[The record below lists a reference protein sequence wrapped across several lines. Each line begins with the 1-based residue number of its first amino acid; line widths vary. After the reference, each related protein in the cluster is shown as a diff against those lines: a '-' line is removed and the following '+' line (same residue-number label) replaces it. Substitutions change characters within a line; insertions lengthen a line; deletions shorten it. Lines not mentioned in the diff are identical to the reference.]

1 MKYKLL
7 AVSKFPNISGVNIG
21 DYVQALAS
29 SQFLPHIDGFIDRD
43 EDLKDYAGE
52 PCKVI
57 MNGWYMH
64 LPQNWPPSD
73 LIDPLF
79 VAFHLNSGV
88 KEVLLSSQ
96 SIAYLKSHQ
105 PIGCRDLNTLYL
117 LSKNGVDAYFSGCM
131 TLTLGEKYH
140 SEEKEDKTSA
150 QEKPAAILFFALY
163 PIKEPDRGKRRTGG
177 IWRCLPPWRRAMRQE
192 VPTDRV
198 CPEPDR

>member
-105 PIGCRDLNTLYL
+105 PIPEHF
-117 LSKNGVDAYFSGCM
+117 VPVV
-131 TLTLGEKYH
+131 EKR
-140 SEEKEDKTSA
+140 S
-150 QEKPAAILFFALY
+150 
-163 PIKEPDRGKRRTGG
+163 
-177 IWRCLPPWRRAMRQE
+177 RCLFLRVHDLDPWREISFRGERG
-192 VPTDRV
+192 
-198 CPEPDR
+198 